1 MIPASELKNGI
12 ILRME
17 KRLYKALAVEY
28 HMGGGR
34 MGGLVHVKFKD
45 MRTGLFLDRK
55 FKPEERLDIVELDR
69 KTMEY
74 LYKDAEGYYMMDPE
88 SFEQIQLSPDLLAN
102 YEPFL
107 QPNMRLP
114 VEFLNDEPL
123 DVLFPETVELEVVST
138 PPGISSLQD
147 EVSKPATLAN
157 GLEIKVPQFIKVK
170 DLVKINVNTRKYVER
185 VKR

>member
-1 MIPASELKNGI
+1 MTWSVCLFLPLDRVPDAGIFDQRKILHYSYGLNSNGENMIPASELKNGI

-55 FKPEERLDIVELDR
+55 FKPEERLEIVELDR
-69 KTMEY
+69 RTMEY

-102 YEPFL
+102 YE
-107 QPNMRLP
+107 LP
-114 VEFLNDEPL
+114 P
-123 DVLFPETVELEVVST
+123 SA
-138 PPGISSLQD
+138 
-147 EVSKPATLAN
+147 PAD
-157 GLEIKVPQFIKVK
+157 G
-170 DLVKINVNTRKYVER
+170 
-185 VKR
+185 